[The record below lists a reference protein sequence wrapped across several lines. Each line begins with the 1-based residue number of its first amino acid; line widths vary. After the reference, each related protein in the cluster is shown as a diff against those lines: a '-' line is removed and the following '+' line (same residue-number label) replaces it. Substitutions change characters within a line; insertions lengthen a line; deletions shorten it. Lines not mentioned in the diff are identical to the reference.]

1 METLPVWLTVE
12 NVVIFL
18 AALEAL
24 LGAIPNNWIKY
35 RSFLLRAIKAVV
47 NFVEES

>member
-18 AALEAL
+18 AALEAF
-24 LGAIPNNWIKY
+24 LGAIPNSWIKY
-35 RSFLLRAIKAVV
+35 RSYLLRGIKAVV